1 MSDIWNKI
9 IGELNNLGDTIAEKS
24 EEYFKIAVEKG
35 EKLSKKGKI
44 QFEIESSKREL
55 RKEQIAFGEFVAN
68 KYHDENVTDFT
79 LNDQFQ
85 ILANKILNLKKVIA
99 SLEKEKQNA
108 RNKTDKNDYHDPEIF
123 IPKKRKNKNI
133 LSLTIIFI
141 ISFIALIIIL
151 DTFQRPIS
159 KVIPNIEFILY
170 NLYET
175 INDIMLFLAKMA

>member
-1 MSDIWNKI
+1 MIIICYNCNKKFDVDSSVI
-9 IGELNNLGDTIAEKS
+9 PETGRLLQCNGCNHKWFFKKEFTQTPIEKNKLNKPIEGTGTDLKRAEPLEFEKPGTIELLDESINNNFVP
-24 EEYFKIAVEKG
+24 EE
-35 EKLSKKGKI
+35 
-44 QFEIESSKREL
+44 
-55 RKEQIAFGEFVAN
+55 
-68 KYHDENVTDFT
+68 
-79 LNDQFQ
+79 
-85 ILANKILNLKKVIA
+85 KILFNT
-99 SLEKEKQNA
+99 S
-108 RNKTDKNDYHDPEIF
+108 KTDKNEDKNDYHDPEIF

-175 INDIMLFLAKMA
+175 INDIMLFLGDLI

>member
-1 MSDIWNKI
+1 MIIICYNCNKKFDVDSSVI
-9 IGELNNLGDTIAEKS
+9 PETGRLLQCNGCNHKWFFKKELTHKPIEANKLNKPIERTETDLERAES
-24 EEYFKIAVEKG
+24 FEVEKPRT
-35 EKLSKKGKI
+35 
-44 QFEIESSKREL
+44 IELLDES
-55 RKEQIAFGEFVAN
+55 INNNFVP
-68 KYHDENVTDFT
+68 EE
-79 LNDQFQ
+79 
-85 ILANKILNLKKVIA
+85 KILF
-99 SLEKEKQNA
+99 
-108 RNKTDKNDYHDPEIF
+108 NKNKADKNDYHDPEIS

-175 INDIMLFLAKMA
+175 INDIMLFLGDLI

>member
-1 MSDIWNKI
+1 MIITCNNCNKKFDVDSSVIPETGRLLQCSGCNHRWFFKKELTHKPIETNKLNKPIEGTETDI
-9 IGELNNLGDTIAEKS
+9 ETAEPF
-24 EEYFKIAVEKG
+24 EVEKPRT
-35 EKLSKKGKI
+35 
-44 QFEIESSKREL
+44 IEL
-55 RKEQIAFGEFVAN
+55 L
-68 KYHDENVTDFT
+68 DESINNNF
-79 LNDQFQ
+79 
-85 ILANKILNLKKVIA
+85 APEEKILF
-99 SLEKEKQNA
+99 
-108 RNKTDKNDYHDPEIF
+108 NKDKTDKNEDKNDYHEPEIF

-175 INDIMLFLAKMA
+175 INDIMLFLGDLI